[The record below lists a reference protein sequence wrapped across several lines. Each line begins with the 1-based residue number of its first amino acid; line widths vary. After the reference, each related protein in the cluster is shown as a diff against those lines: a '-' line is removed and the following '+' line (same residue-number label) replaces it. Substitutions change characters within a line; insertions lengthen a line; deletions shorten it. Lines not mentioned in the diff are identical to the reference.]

1 MIGPG
6 EYQLTEQ
13 QKKQVRKYIRSLI
26 TAEPKPYESC
36 PFYEK
41 CEVQV
46 CPMDPMRDSRIWY
59 ADEEPCHNP
68 DFKDHKAVINQKKL
82 SKRHAPGYFTHA
94 MLNRDIVVKIGIQ
107 GIDPDIPDT
116 VEKRGQ
122 EAIDSLYAERERAW
136 QHGHPELTAEQR
148 EKMRTKGMAGLEA
161 LKRYR
166 EGRTDASPQVD
177 FQEKK

>member
-1 MIGPG
+1 MIRLE
-6 EYQLTEQ
+6 EYSLTEQ
-13 QKKQVRKYIRSLI
+13 QKKQIKKYIRSMI

-59 ADEEPCHNP
+59 ADEGPCPNP

-94 MLNRDIVVKIGIQ
+94 MLNRDIIVKVGIQ

-116 VEKRGQ
+116 VERRGQ
-122 EAIDSLYAERERAW
+122 KAIDSLYTEREQAW
-136 QHGHPELTAEQR
+136 IQGHPELTAEQR
-148 EKMRTKGMAGLEA
+148 AKMKTQGMAGIEA

-166 EGRTDASPQVD
+166 EGRS
-177 FQEKK
+177 E